1 MREEWIFLKSPGNEW
16 VQIDWFEVVIRLSE
30 GVLFS
35 IIYNLLQ
42 FFPIARR
49 FHLILNR
56 NPPIRHAR

>member
-42 FFPIARR
+42 FFPITRC
-49 FHLILNR
+49 
-56 NPPIRHAR
+56 